1 MGKYCF
7 ILLSFLFVCFGCWGH
22 ASSENE
28 IKSLLEKAEQSLYS
42 NPVQS
47 AFFAQRAYK
56 QTSDVSQK
64 IHSLSLY
71 AQMLH

>member
-47 AFFAQRAYK
+47 AFYYWGITMEVFKLFMKLRK
-56 QTSDVSQK
+56 
-64 IHSLSLY
+64 
-71 AQMLH
+71 